1 MHCDLVTWG
10 YEYKLISTMA
20 ASCCLC
26 LSVSPTSP
34 KSIHTLSHLDETWC
48 QGRGVF
54 FNSVVAVSFCSVES
68 GGMAPRGENAYQLS
82 VCVPECVAMG
92 EWVGHAAGVCDRH
105 TCMSEGVHLG
115 AAGCR
120 GWRVIAE
127 WQAVFLTRWHHKY
140 IFIRHV
146 CVIPV
151 KGNARCY
158 KVWGLTCKYRTADP
172 MTS

>member
-68 GGMAPRGENAYQLS
+68 GEMAPRGENAVLLRRIHNMIVILQLLS
-82 VCVPECVAMG
+82 VICLRAWVRSYGWVSWARCRCV
-92 EWVGHAAGVCDRH
+92 
-105 TCMSEGVHLG
+105 
-115 AAGCR
+115 
-120 GWRVIAE
+120 
-127 WQAVFLTRWHHKY
+127 WQAHVYEWRCSSWCSRVSGMTCDCWVTGGLSHTLT
-140 IFIRHV
+140 
-146 CVIPV
+146 
-151 KGNARCY
+151 
-158 KVWGLTCKYRTADP
+158 
-172 MTS
+172 S